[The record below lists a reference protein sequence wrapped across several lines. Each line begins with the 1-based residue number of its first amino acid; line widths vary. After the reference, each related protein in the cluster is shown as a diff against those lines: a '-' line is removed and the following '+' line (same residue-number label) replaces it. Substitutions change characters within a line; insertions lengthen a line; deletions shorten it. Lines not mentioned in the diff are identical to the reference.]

1 MSIIDFF
8 CAEDQNP
15 TAIVLSKW
23 LSNDQILITDA
34 MKLMA
39 AGGLRTT
46 GEKKMNNKTIIQE
59 NTEVRNAPVLINSI
73 EEHAVL
79 HQKISEEITALEK
92 VLQTENDRLDPS
104 IELLSPTLR
113 SVIRSRK
120 KMLLNLNEF
129 HNINQSAS

>member
-1 MSIIDFF
+1 
-8 CAEDQNP
+8 
-15 TAIVLSKW
+15 
-23 LSNDQILITDA
+23 
-34 MKLMA
+34 
-39 AGGLRTT
+39 
-46 GEKKMNNKTIIQE
+46 MNNKTIIQE